1 MDEWKELYREIE
13 DTLEEKLTGLRKTVV
28 KNLAHLVIALV
39 IVLRTP
45 RGWYGKLSLN
55 GISRGMCTE
64 GKPKSRY
71 KRLHRFLDNPHFQ
84 SEQLSS
90 GLLELVVGKKTPS
103 LLPLIVDQTAIG
115 DIQVLTGS
123 YPVEGRSLPLTM
135 ATFEH
140 RDLETSQ
147 NVLEEEFLKKLA
159 SSIPK
164 ETRVVWI
171 MDRGYARASLLISCR
186 KEEWLYIIR
195 GRSHVK
201 LQYQEQGKVERMS
214 LGRLKHRQGEARRY
228 RNVLYHGV
236 MKERVD
242 IIVYRERGFKE
253 PWFLLVPPDSEDLL
267 PTDMIVS
274 WYRARMRIEVSFRDF
289 KSWLGVRGLRL
300 KVRRTQ
306 RMGRLLAALIIGYIL
321 LLALGS
327 SRLGNQLRKQLEIL
341 RGKARH
347 GTRRTLS
354 VLSIALI
361 AVTDSFLLSRTNLM
375 SVLADCLMKMREG
388 QVFLPSLSG

>member
-13 DTLEEKLTGLRKTVV
+13 ETLEEKFTGLRKTVV

-39 IVLRTP
+39 IVLRTL

-90 GLLELVVGKKTPS
+90 GLLELVVGDKTPS
-103 LLPLIVDQTAIG
+103 LLPLLIDQTAIG
-115 DIQVLTGS
+115 DIQVLSGS
-123 YPVEGRSLPLTM
+123 YPVEGRSIPLTM

-147 NVLEEEFLKKLA
+147 NMLEEDFLKKLS

-164 ETRVVWI
+164 ETRMVWI

-186 KEEWLYIIR
+186 KEEWLYSIR

-201 LQYQEQGKVERMS
+201 VQYQEQGKVERMS
-214 LGRLKHRQGEARRY
+214 LGRLRHRQGEARRY
-228 RNVLYHGV
+228 RNVLYQGV

-267 PTDMIVS
+267 PTDMVVS

-306 RMGRLLAALIIGYIL
+306 HLGHLLAALIIGYIL

-327 SRLGNQLRKQLEIL
+327 SPLGNQLRKQLEIL

-354 VLSIALI
+354 VLSVALI
-361 AVTDSFLLSRTNLM
+361 AVTDSFLLRRTNLM
-375 SVLADCLMKMREG
+375 SVLADCLMKMRQG
-388 QVFLPSLSG
+388 QVFLLSLSA